1 MLAMTSRETLHCP
14 STRGQCSRALHF
26 YTWPTGVAHCC
37 PYSLVKSIEGTLR
50 DDDVFCSGAELVRQA
65 DSFYEFKCCPIMLR
79 LREATNCYLGDIP
92 VVHDMLPFV
101 HDRTRIL
108 QATGTVTPCLE
119 FFPVCVR
126 GTQGY

>member
-14 STRGQCSRALHF
+14 STRGQCSGALHF

-37 PYSLVKSIEGTLR
+37 PYSLVKSIVGTLR
-50 DDDVFCSGAELVRQA
+50 DDDVFYSGAELVWTRA
-65 DSFYEFKCCPIMLR
+65 SGLVAYEFECCPIMLR
-79 LREATNCYLGDIP
+79 LREATNCYLGAIP

-108 QATGTVTPCLE
+108 QPVTM
-119 FFPVCVR
+119 
-126 GTQGY
+126 GKQGR